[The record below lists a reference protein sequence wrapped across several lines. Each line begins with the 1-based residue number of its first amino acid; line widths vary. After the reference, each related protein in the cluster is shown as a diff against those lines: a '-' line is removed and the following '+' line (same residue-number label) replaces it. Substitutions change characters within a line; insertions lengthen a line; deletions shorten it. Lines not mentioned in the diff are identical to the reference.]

1 MKAWPRFTTRRIE
14 RSDMAYKLKG
24 TCVNVE
30 YLVLGPI
37 ENNVYV
43 IGNDTATFVV
53 DPSCNP
59 EVILDM
65 LGDRKPACIVITH
78 GHWDHTG
85 AAAALREATGAPV
98 IASAEDEGRITGE
111 RGEARHRKLNT
122 PCTVDR
128 TVGDGD
134 VLEIGN
140 MKWQVIATP
149 GHTPGGLCFFLP
161 SEDATQGAPVLISGD
176 TLFAGTHGRTDFEE
190 SDPAAMS
197 ASLKRLA
204 DLPDETIVLPGHN
217 NFTTIGR
224 ERWWLQQGGIVR

>member
-1 MKAWPRFTTRRIE
+1 MAMKV
-14 RSDMAYKLKG
+14 KG
-24 TCVNVE
+24 TCVDVE

-37 ENNVYV
+37 DNNVYIV
-43 IGNDTATFVV
+43 SDGEATFVV
-53 DPSCNP
+53 DPACQPKSILKALKGRTP
-59 EVILDM
+59 E
-65 LGDRKPACIVITH
+65 CIVITH

-85 AAAALREATGAPV
+85 AAAALHEETGAPV
-98 IASAEDEGRITGE
+98 IASAQDEGRITGE
-111 RGEARHRKLNT
+111 RGEARHRQLNT

-149 GHTPGGLCFFLP
+149 GHTPGGLCFYLP
-161 SEDATQGAPVLISGD
+161 SEDASRGAPVLISGD
-176 TLFAGTHGRTDFEE
+176 TLFAGTHGRTDFPE
-190 SDPAAMS
+190 SDPAAMA

-204 DLPDETIVLPGHN
+204 QLPEDTIVLPGHN

-224 ERWWLQQGGIVR
+224 ERWWLRTGGIVR